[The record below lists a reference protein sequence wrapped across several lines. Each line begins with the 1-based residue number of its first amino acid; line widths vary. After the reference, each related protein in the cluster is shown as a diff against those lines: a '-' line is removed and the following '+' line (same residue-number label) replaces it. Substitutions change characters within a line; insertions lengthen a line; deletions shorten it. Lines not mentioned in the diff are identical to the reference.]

1 MQHSR
6 KDKKT
11 LVSLHSFSII
21 AHMETLSLSIGDK
34 VKLKAR
40 FEFEAIGFEGV
51 IAYIGSIY
59 ITLTSGHSVWVG
71 DIKEKI

>member
-1 MQHSR
+1 
-6 KDKKT
+6 
-11 LVSLHSFSII
+11 
-21 AHMETLSLSIGDK
+21 METLSLSIGDK
-34 VKLKAR
+34 VRLKAR